1 MNFIM
6 VDHVLLQ
13 SNGFTWR
20 NCKIILAYIN
30 MEIGEPGFDF
40 YIKDA
45 RFKKVW

>member
-1 MNFIM
+1 M